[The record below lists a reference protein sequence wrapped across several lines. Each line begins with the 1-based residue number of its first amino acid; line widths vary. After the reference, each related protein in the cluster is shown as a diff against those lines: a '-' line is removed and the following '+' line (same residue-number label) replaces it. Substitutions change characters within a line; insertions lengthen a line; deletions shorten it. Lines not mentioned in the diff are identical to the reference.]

1 MSDRDLPKYIQ
12 NIEEL
17 RAHLQAAVELEH
29 STIPPYLCGLYTIR
43 NGRNETAAEIIRTVV
58 VEEMLHFVLAANVL
72 NAVGGSPSVDFPK
85 FVPAY
90 PATLPLGT
98 GGKLEINL
106 LKFSEE
112 AIDTFLAI
120 EKPAKPAAPHLLG
133 TILSVAPAK
142 HVPVEPG
149 QLADMLRRGEFY
161 DSIGDFYEA
170 IEEGLKGL
178 EGRGQKEGKTIFVPD
193 DGFQITRD
201 YYYNSGGE
209 AFPVTDL
216 DTALQALR
224 IIVDQ
229 GEGYDREIFDG
240 DDVSFGEQREL
251 AHYYRFNQ
259 IKLGRCYVA
268 GDTAASG
275 PTGAAFEVD
284 YGGDAVWD
292 MMPNPSLERL
302 PEGPIREAGAEFS
315 AIYTDL
321 LRMLHAAVNGKP
333 EQLIP
338 GVVQM
343 FTLKDSALSLMRTPL
358 PSGGNAGPCFQF
370 AGDEQ

>member
-1 MSDRDLPKYIQ
+1 MSDRDLPRYIQ
-12 NIEEL
+12 TIEEL

-43 NGRNETAAEIIRTVV
+43 SGKNEKAAEIIRTVV

-72 NAVGGSPSVDFPK
+72 NAVGGSPSVAFPR

-120 EKPAKPAAPHLLG
+120 EKPAQPAMPKLLG
-133 TILSVAPAK
+133 TMLEAAATR

-149 QLADMLRRGEFY
+149 QLADMLRRGEIY
-161 DSIGDFYEA
+161 DSIGDFYQA
-170 IEEGLKGL
+170 IEDGLKGL
-178 EGRGQKEGKTIFVPD
+178 EARAQEDAKTIFVPD
-193 DGFQITRD
+193 DGFQITRN

-209 AFPVTDL
+209 AFPVSDL
-216 DTALQALR
+216 DSALKALKT
-224 IIVDQ
+224 IVDQ

-240 DDVSFGEQREL
+240 DDVVFGEQREL

-268 GDTAASG
+268 GDTPQSG
-275 PTGAAFEVD
+275 PTGATFEVD

-292 MMPNPSLERL
+292 MMPNPSIARL
-302 PEGPIREAGAEFS
+302 PEGSVRDAGAQFS

-321 LRMLHAAVNGKP
+321 LRMLDAGVNGKP
-333 EQLIP
+333 DQLIP

-343 FTLKDSALSLMRTPL
+343 FTLRDGALALVRIPL
-358 PSGGNAGPCFQF
+358 PNGGNAGPCFEF
-370 AGDEQ
+370 TGDQQ

>member
-1 MSDRDLPKYIQ
+1 MSDPGLPPYIQ

-43 NGRNETAAEIIRTVV
+43 SGSNEVAAEIIRTVV

-72 NAVGGSPSVDFPK
+72 NAVGGSPSVAFPK

-98 GGKLEINL
+98 GGKLEVNL
-106 LKFSEE
+106 LKFSEK

-120 EKPAKPAAPHLLG
+120 EEPARPPMKLAKVAQLAAP
-133 TILSVAPAK
+133 K

-161 DSIGDFYEA
+161 QSIGDFYEA
-170 IEEGLKGL
+170 IEQGLKGL
-178 EGRGQKEGKTIFVPD
+178 EARARAEGRTIFVPD

-209 AFPVTDL
+209 AFPVTGL
-216 DTALQALR
+216 DSALEALR

-229 GEGYDREIFDG
+229 GEGYDRQIYDG
-240 DDVSFGEQREL
+240 DDASFGQQREL

-268 GDTAASG
+268 GDTPQSG
-275 PTGAAFEVD
+275 PTGPTFAVD
-284 YGGDAVWD
+284 YNSVWD

-302 PEGPIREAGAEFS
+302 PQGPIRDAGAAFS
-315 AIYTDL
+315 QVYSDL
-321 LRMLHAAVNGKP
+321 LRMLDAAVNGKP
-333 EQLIP
+333 GQLIP
-338 GVVQM
+338 AVVQM
-343 FTLKDSALSLMRTPL
+343 FTLKDGALALMRTPL
-358 PSGGNAGPCFQF
+358 GDGANAGPCFQF
-370 AGDEQ
+370 AGEAQ

>member
-1 MSDRDLPKYIQ
+1 MSERDLPKYIQ
-12 NIEEL
+12 NIDEL

-43 NGRNETAAEIIRTVV
+43 NGTNDVAAEIIRTVV

-72 NAVGGSPSVDFPK
+72 NAVGGAPSIDFPE

-90 PATLPLGT
+90 PATLPLGSE
-98 GGKLEINL
+98 GKLKINL

-112 AIDTFLAI
+112 AVDTFLAI
-120 EKPAKPAAPHLLG
+120 ERPAKPAMPRLLG
-133 TILSVAPAK
+133 TMLDMGARK

-178 EGRGQKEGKTIFVPD
+178 QARAKEEGGTIFVPD
-193 DGFQITRD
+193 DGRQITRD

-216 DTALQALR
+216 DSALKALKT
-224 IIVDQ
+224 IVDQ
-229 GEGYDREIFDG
+229 GEGYEREIFDG
-240 DDVSFGEQREL
+240 DDATFGQQREL

-259 IKLGRCYVA
+259 IKLRRCYA
-268 GDTAASG
+268 PTDTPTDG
-275 PTGAAFEVD
+275 PNGPEFEVD
-284 YGGDAVWD
+284 YGPDAVWD
-292 MMPNPSLERL
+292 MIPNPSLERL
-302 PEGPIREAGAEFS
+302 PEGPIRDAGVEFS
-315 AIYTDL
+315 RIYTGL
-321 LRMLHAAVNGKP
+321 LRMLHRAVNGEP
-333 EQLIP
+333 EQLVE

-343 FTLKDSALSLMRTPL
+343 FSLKDSALALMRNPL
-358 PSGGNAGPCFQF
+358 PDGGTAGPCFQF
-370 AGDEQ
+370 AGVQK

>member
-1 MSDRDLPKYIQ
+1 MSAQDLPPYIQ

-43 NGRNETAAEIIRTVV
+43 SRNETAAEIIRTVV

-98 GGKLEINL
+98 GGKLEVGL
-106 LKFSEE
+106 LKFSEQ
-112 AIDTFLAI
+112 AVDTFLAI
-120 EKPAKPAAPHLLG
+120 EKPAPPPARLRAAM
-133 TILSVAPAK
+133 VAPVAK
-142 HVPVEPG
+142 HVPVDPG

-161 DSIGDFYEA
+161 QSIGDFYEA
-170 IEEGLKGL
+170 IEQGLKGL
-178 EGRGQKEGKTIFVPD
+178 EARAQAEGRSIFVPD
-193 DGFQITRD
+193 DGFQITSE

-216 DTALQALR
+216 DSALKALG

-229 GEGYDREIFDG
+229 GEGYDRGISDG
-240 DDVSFGEQREL
+240 EEL

-259 IKLGRCYVA
+259 IKLGRLYAA
-268 GDTAASG
+268 GDTPQSG
-275 PTGAAFEVD
+275 PTGATFAVD
-284 YGGDAVWD
+284 YDAVWN
-292 MMPNPSLERL
+292 MMPNPSIERL
-302 PEGPIREAGAEFS
+302 PMGEVRDAGAAFS

-321 LRMLHAAVNGKP
+321 LRTLHAAVNGKP
-333 EQLIP
+333 DQLIP
-338 GVVQM
+338 AVVQM
-343 FTLKDSALSLMRTPL
+343 FTLRDGALALMRTPL
-358 PSGGNAGPCFQF
+358 PGGGNAGPCFEYSADGQ
-370 AGDEQ
+370 